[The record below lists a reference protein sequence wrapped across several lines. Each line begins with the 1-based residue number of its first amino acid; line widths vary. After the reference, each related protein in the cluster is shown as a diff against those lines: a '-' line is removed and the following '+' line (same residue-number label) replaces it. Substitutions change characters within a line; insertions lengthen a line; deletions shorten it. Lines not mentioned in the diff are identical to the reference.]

1 MFSIFSRYNPLF
13 VRPRIQSAIREYQT
27 TLITRVKLNIGE
39 LERMF
44 SDSKST
50 SLAQDFANSID
61 IPDFSAKV
69 MWIKQIESQL
79 LANLRRVEDV
89 LGTGWAYHLEG
100 SRLNEFKCFFDC
112 INKPKFRQRIERAV

>member
-1 MFSIFSRYNPLF
+1 MFSIFFAIQFLVCSTT
-13 VRPRIQSAIREYQT
+13 IQSAIREYQT
-27 TLITRVKLNIGE
+27 TLITRVKLDIKE

-44 SDSKST
+44 SDSKRT
-50 SLAQDFANSID
+50 SLAQDFSNSID

-79 LANLRRVEDV
+79 LTNLRRVEDV

-100 SRLNEFKCFFDC
+100 SHLNEFKCF
-112 INKPKFRQRIERAV
+112 

>member
-1 MFSIFSRYNPLF
+1 MDI
-13 VRPRIQSAIREYQT
+13 
-27 TLITRVKLNIGE
+27 KE
-39 LERMF
+39 LEKMF
-44 SDSKST
+44 SDQKST

-89 LGTGWAYHLEG
+89 LGTGWDYHLEG
-100 SRLNEFKCFFDC
+100 CHLNDFNFKIEF
-112 INKPKFRQRIERAV
+112 R